1 MENLFFLGTW
11 NGKKRK
17 NRGLS
22 IKMKKGK
29 LIPLTTPGEILKEEF
44 IDPLN
49 LQDKEVAKALGIP
62 HSRLSEIIHGKRSIT
77 VDTAI
82 RLSRFFRT
90 TPEFWLNY
98 QNHYNLQKEQELHSQ
113 KFLVIKPFSRRKK
126 LGIKV

>member
-1 MENLFFLGTW
+1 M
-11 NGKKRK
+11 KKR
-17 NRGLS
+17 
-22 IKMKKGK
+22 K

>member
-1 MENLFFLGTW
+1 M
-11 NGKKRK
+11 KR
-17 NRGLS
+17 
-22 IKMKKGK
+22 K

-49 LQDKEVAKALGIP
+49 LSDQEVAKSLGVP
-62 HSRLSEIIHGKRSIT
+62 NSRLSEIIHGKRAIT

-98 QNHYNLQKEQELHSQ
+98 QNHYNLQKEMELHQQ
-113 KFLVIKPFSRRKK
+113 KFLAIKPFNRRKK
-126 LGIKV
+126 LANPLA